1 MFRPSIILVLNFKIL
16 HTLGL
21 LHEHQ
26 RPDREDHI
34 DIDMASVPTGLFHDF
49 KMAGFLEVNNKT
61 MNKIQKFQVKTF
73 ERSIGV
79 PLI

>member
-26 RPDREDHI
+26 RPDREKHVHV
-34 DIDMASVPTGLFHDF
+34 DMAAVPTGLFNDF
-49 KMAGFLEVNNKT
+49 KMAGFLEVHNKT
-61 MNKIQKFQVKTF
+61 LNKSHKFQVKIF